1 MQLCIHTEIVSML
14 SAVEG
19 GLYNSCF
26 RFKGMI
32 VMQSLKGKYVSLNTF
47 PNNPP
52 IYAVDELYE
61 VWYSSLVCE
70 LCLVPIDLACRY

>member
-1 MQLCIHTEIVSML
+1 MQLCIHAEIASIL

-32 VMQSLKGKYVSLNTF
+32 DMQSLKGKYVSLNTF

-61 VWYSSLVCE
+61 KWGMILLLGLWAVLGTHRLSL
-70 LCLVPIDLACRY
+70 